1 MAKITFLGAGSSV
14 FIKNIIGDSM
24 CRESLKDSEVALYD
38 IDPVRLDE
46 SKRMLDTLNA
56 NINEG
61 RMTIKPYLGVANR
74 KDALRGA
81 SYIVNAIQVGGYEPC
96 TVWDFEIPKKYGLR
110 QTIADTLG
118 IGGIFRGLRTA
129 NVMLDIAKDIEEV
142 CPTAWL
148 LNYTNPMSIVT
159 GSVLHGSNVK
169 AVGLCH
175 SVQGCANGLL
185 NHVLKMD
192 KNMDDVQWKIAGIN
206 HMAWLLEI
214 TENGKDLYP
223 EIKKIAAKKVLE
235 ARKEGAE
242 KFGDMIRLDMM
253 RNFGYYITESS
264 EHAAEYY
271 PYWIKSKYPE
281 FIEEFNIP
289 LDEYPRRCINQ
300 IEGWK
305 KQASE
310 FIGNSELT
318 HERTHEYGSLIM
330 EAMETDVPARIGGNV
345 MNNGVIT
352 NLPKDAIV
360 EVACMIDKNGVQ
372 PTYVGDLPL
381 QLAALNRTHINV
393 HSMVIDAALNLKK
406 DSIYQA
412 AFLDPHTS
420 SELSLDTIREMCDE
434 FMEVEK
440 DWLPEYK

>member
-1 MAKITFLGAGSSV
+1 MGDEEHAAIENRLSV
-14 FIKNIIGDSM
+14 AESTVEKMDS
-24 CRESLKDSEVALYD
+24 K
-38 IDPVRLDE
+38 
-46 SKRMLDTLNA
+46 LDTIAENVVKL
-56 NINEG
+56 
-61 RMTIKPYLGVANR
+61 MTL
-74 KDALRGA
+74 
-81 SYIVNAIQVGGYEPC
+81 
-96 TVWDFEIPKKYGLR
+96 
-110 QTIADTLG
+110 
-118 IGGIFRGLRTA
+118 
-129 NVMLDIAKDIEEV
+129 
-142 CPTAWL
+142 
-148 LNYTNPMSIVT
+148 
-159 GSVLHGSNVK
+159 
-169 AVGLCH
+169 
-175 SVQGCANGLL
+175 
-185 NHVLKMD
+185 
-192 KNMDDVQWKIAGIN
+192 
-206 HMAWLLEI
+206 
-214 TENGKDLYP
+214 
-223 EIKKIAAKKVLE
+223 
-235 ARKEGAE
+235 
-242 KFGDMIRLDMM
+242 
-253 RNFGYYITESS
+253 S

-271 PYWIKSKYPE
+271 PYWLKSKYPE
-281 FIEEFNIP
+281 FVEEFNIP
-289 LDEYPRRCINQ
+289 LDEYPRRCIKQ

-352 NLPKDAIV
+352 NLPKSAIV

-393 HSMVIDAALNLKK
+393 HSMVVDAALNLKK

-434 FMEVEK
+434 FLEVEK